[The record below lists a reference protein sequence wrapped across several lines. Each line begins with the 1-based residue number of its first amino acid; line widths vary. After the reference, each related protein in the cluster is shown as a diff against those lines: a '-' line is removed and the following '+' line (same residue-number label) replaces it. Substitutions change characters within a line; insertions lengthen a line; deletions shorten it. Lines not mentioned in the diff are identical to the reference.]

1 LASSFL
7 YPLENGLLIEGQC
20 CVFAGSLTP
29 VSARLL
35 LLLLR
40 WGAGVV
46 ICLERCAD
54 LHMAQLMPLPLTVSC
69 FSEIQIGFTFLVP
82 AHPDKGPLNG
92 GVCVCAIFFKCDIL
106 GLMDERPD
114 LLLGIIVTHVAKQ
127 QQPVHQPVAGKVAS
141 KTWTYSEYQER
152 SSISESPI
160 SLHSS
165 MPTMT
170 TASSTV
176 VIHETETIA
185 SPASQVNELCF

>member
-1 LASSFL
+1 
-7 YPLENGLLIEGQC
+7 
-20 CVFAGSLTP
+20 
-29 VSARLL
+29 
-35 LLLLR
+35 
-40 WGAGVV
+40 
-46 ICLERCAD
+46 
-54 LHMAQLMPLPLTVSC
+54 
-69 FSEIQIGFTFLVP
+69 
-82 AHPDKGPLNG
+82 
-92 GVCVCAIFFKCDIL
+92 
-106 GLMDERPD
+106 MDERPD

-185 SPASQVNELCF
+185 SPASQVNELCFKKIIYQTDDVKQQQQPPFYGRYTGQPALAGTSVKNWGFCWCKVLLPACPC

>member
-1 LASSFL
+1 
-7 YPLENGLLIEGQC
+7 
-20 CVFAGSLTP
+20 
-29 VSARLL
+29 
-35 LLLLR
+35 
-40 WGAGVV
+40 
-46 ICLERCAD
+46 
-54 LHMAQLMPLPLTVSC
+54 
-69 FSEIQIGFTFLVP
+69 
-82 AHPDKGPLNG
+82 
-92 GVCVCAIFFKCDIL
+92 
-106 GLMDERPD
+106 MDERPD

-170 TASSTV
+170 TASSTI

-185 SPASQVNELCF
+185 SPASQVNELCLKKNYLSNRQRKTTTTTTVLWPLYRSTCVSRHLS